1 MFTYLRYFYAVSLLL
16 IALAAMGIG
25 VIVNSMITRDMST
38 LVRQQH
44 IALAHSFK
52 STVWSKYTAHADALD
67 TLKDNQD
74 FIAESKKLTADI
86 DILRIAVYTPEGK
99 LIFSSN
105 PNVIYDRTLQPI
117 NANWHKQLAQDSLTN
132 LHENAKL
139 TDPIEDTRLVTVLQS
154 VIHDSD
160 VGIIELISDI
170 SKPWHNLGTIKW
182 VATCAIV
189 LIFLVLIAAL
199 VLITK
204 RAEAIL
210 AKQHEVNLELTAA
223 AATAEAENRDKS
235 QFLAN
240 ISHELRTPLNAI
252 IGFSEIIR
260 KESLEGLSPTHRE
273 YIQDIYHSGVH
284 LLSLINDILDYS
296 KAEAGKLEVEMSE
309 IDVTKLV
316 SNSMRLVI
324 PRSEA
329 AQVSLIKEL
338 PAGHIVGVTDAKKL
352 KQVLLNLLSN
362 AVKFTPPGGEVKV
375 IAWEE
380 KGEQRIIHIQ
390 VKDTGIGIAAKDLQ
404 KVMTPF
410 GQVDSKLSRK
420 YEGTGLGLPLSKK
433 FVEIMGGTFSLE
445 SEVNVGTTV
454 TISLPQAQA

>member
-1 MFTYLRYFYAVSLLL
+1 MFTYLRYFYGISLLL
-16 IALAAMGIG
+16 IALVAMGIG

-52 STVWSKYTAHADALD
+52 SAVWEKYAHSSDSTENIHHNTHFIDDSRGFISDLD
-67 TLKDNQD
+67 
-74 FIAESKKLTADI
+74 IV
-86 DILRIAVYTPEGK
+86 RIAVYSPEGK

-105 PNVIYDRTLQPI
+105 TNPLFDHNRTLIDIHWQGMKE
-117 NANWHKQLAQDSLTN
+117 NQNLLTYLHEDALLTN
-132 LHENAKL
+132 E
-139 TDPIEDTRLVTVLQS
+139 TEDTRTVTVLHS
-154 VIHDSD
+154 IIHDPD
-160 VGIIELISDI
+160 IGMIELISDV
-170 SKPWHNLGTIKW
+170 SKPWHSLGAIKW

-189 LIFLVLIAAL
+189 LIFLILIGFL

-260 KESLEGLSPTHRE
+260 KESLEGLSQTHRE

-309 IDVTKLV
+309 TDITKLI

-329 AQVSLIKEL
+329 AQVTLSKEL
-338 PAGHIVGVTDAKKL
+338 PATHIIGVTDAKKL
-352 KQVLLNLLSN
+352 KQVMLNLLSN

-375 IAWEE
+375 VVWEE
-380 KGEQRIIHIQ
+380 LGDKKKIFIQ

-433 FVEIMGGTFSLE
+433 FVEIMGGTFGLE

-454 TISLPQAQA
+454 TILLPQA